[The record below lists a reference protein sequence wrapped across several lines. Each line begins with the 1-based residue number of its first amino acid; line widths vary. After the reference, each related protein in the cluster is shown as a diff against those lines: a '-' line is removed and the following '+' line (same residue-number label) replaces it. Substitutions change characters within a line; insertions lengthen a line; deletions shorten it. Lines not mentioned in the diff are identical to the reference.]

1 MHISNWKSLLIGY
14 CIGSLFTAFL
24 YNIVPWIQEYFRNK
38 KEKRIRK
45 KTGLHLDNTEYP
57 STIKNR
63 SNRNFKLFSTI
74 SVGTGLCIL
83 ITFIFLYQS
92 DYNIKIERN
101 SDNKNQNLN
110 ENKIQQI
117 SSIPTKQNIDEPTY
131 EYEIELI
138 SGGLIKTD
146 NLKLTTNSISYKSKN
161 GITESVNKDQI
172 KSFKR
177 TITDN

>member
-1 MHISNWKSLLIGY
+1 MHINNWKTLLIGY

-24 YNIVPWIQEYFRNK
+24 YNLVPMIQEYFRNE
-38 KEKRIRK
+38 KEKSIRK
-45 KTGLHLDNTEYP
+45 RTGLQLDNTEY
-57 STIKNR
+57 STARKNR
-63 SNRNFKLFSTI
+63 INQNFRIFSTI
-74 SVGTGLCIL
+74 AIGTGLCIL

-101 SDNKNQNLN
+101 SDNKT
-110 ENKIQQI
+110 QQF

-138 SGGLIKTD
+138 SGGLIRTD
-146 NLKLTTNSISYKSKN
+146 NLKLTTNSIIYKSKN
-161 GITESVNKDQI
+161 GLTESVNNDQI